1 MKQKKEYNISIQKKH
16 INMNDN
22 NLLKYNSLD
31 NFNIS
36 KLSPEKQ

>member
-22 NLLKYNSLD
+22 NLLKYNSHD
-31 NFNIS
+31 NIS
-36 KLSPEKQ
+36 IGKLSP